1 MTLECYVRDHNGTCR
16 EALQDAFANISSAK
30 LEHYQD
36 ANPTYLRNC
45 LSNNVNK
52 QLLLFVHP
60 GSGEFDRWK
69 EFASECPYSVS
80 LILVSETPSFFD
92 LTGLNN
98 ARALQKTNL
107 ASNKR
112 LHRFLKQLPEV
123 DLSLLDEEAYPEALL
138 SYYLYILAKE
148 LKSAIDIPKDVQKEA
163 LEEFKER
170 NPDFEKNCLEIE
182 DIRDL
187 FKDIANKD

>member
-1 MTLECYVRDHNGTCR
+1 MPLTCYVYDHNNTCT
-16 EALQDAFANISSAK
+16 EDLNNAFENVGEVNLEIYNSS
-30 LEHYQD
+30 D
-36 ANPTYLRNC
+36 PTYLMKNI
-45 LSNNVNK
+45 NE

-60 GSGEFDRWK
+60 GSGEVEKWK
-69 EFASECPYSVS
+69 EFASECPDSVS
-80 LILVSETPSFFD
+80 LILVSDAPSFD
-92 LTGLNN
+92 LTRLNN